1 MKIWLIQTG
10 EDIPVEANRRKL
22 RTAVLAE
29 ELASRGHE
37 VVWWAAAFSHLRK
50 KWVTRERKRTL
61 SSGVK
66 VELLHGSGYRTN
78 ISLARVIDHRIV
90 TREFKKRSRMLPVPD
105 VIVCALPPYDLAYQV
120 ARYAKQHHVPLI
132 IDARDY
138 WPDIFLTAVPGFLR
152 PLVKLGLY
160 SEFRQARFAFRA
172 ADKITAMSKD
182 VLDWAL
188 SYCGRERSDS
198 DRVFHL
204 GFGQAVRAPGSE
216 SASPDWLRRLE
227 GRFIA
232 AFVGTFSPSHSPAIL
247 VEAAERL
254 IAAGRED
261 IAIVMAGVGGDLY
274 EDVTAKAK
282 KMPNIT
288 LPGWLEKDTISALLD
303 EAAVGICP
311 TSLEMPF
318 FPNKTF
324 LYFSRGLPVLSAF
337 KGELREVLDN
347 DGLGAYFHRNDAEAL
362 TNQIIRF
369 CDDKDFYQ
377 ETRDRVRKTFAE
389 RFDERVIYSA
399 FADYVEQH
407 VGSNDVQ
414 QLVA

>member
-1 MKIWLIQTG
+1 MKIWLVQTG
-10 EDIPVEANRRKL
+10 EDIPFGVNLRKL

-90 TREFKKRSRMLPVPD
+90 TREFKKRSRMLPSPD
-105 VIVCALPPYDLAYQV
+105 VIVCALPPYDLAYHV
-120 ARYAKQHHVPLI
+120 AHYAKQHDIPLI

-138 WPDIFLTAVPGFLR
+138 WPDIFLTAVPGFLW
-152 PLVKLGLY
+152 PLAKLGLY

-172 ADKITAMSKD
+172 ADSITAVSKD
-182 VLDWAL
+182 ILNWAL
-188 SYCGRERSDS
+188 SYCNRERSDS
-198 DRVFHL
+198 DQVFHL
-204 GFGQAVRAPGSE
+204 GFRQAPVSE

-227 GRFIA
+227 GRFII
-232 AFVGTFSPSHSPAIL
+232 AFVGTFSPSHNPAIL
-247 VEAAERL
+247 VEVAERL
-254 IAAGRED
+254 VAMGRED
-261 IAIVMAGVGGDLY
+261 IAIVMAGAGGDLY
-274 EDVTAKAK
+274 EDITAEAK

-288 LPGWLEKDTISALLD
+288 LPGWLEKDAISALLD

-311 TSLEMPF
+311 TRLEMPL

-347 DGLGAYFHRNDAEAL
+347 DGLGAYFHRDDAEAL
-362 TNQIIRF
+362 TNQIVRF
-369 CDDKDFYQ
+369 CDDEDLYQ
-377 ETRDRVRKTFAE
+377 KTRDRVRETFAE
-389 RFDERVIYSA
+389 QFDERVIYPA
-399 FADYVEQH
+399 FADYIEQH
-407 VGSNDVQ
+407 ADLNNARQ
-414 QLVA
+414 RVA